1 MKKITVLLLMAT
13 MFAYNTKAQKS
24 GILQKDHY
32 GDFTGDQWENFL
44 AGKNATDFQAKS
56 NVDLQPYLDIMVT
69 PFVKQELKEKSIT
82 DAVGNSTVTTI
93 PAGATVYTI
102 QTDGTWK
109 TRTAYIGKDGKGE
122 KGFLHN
128 PTGIFWLSF
137 ECGNLVNNKFF
148 GEPAKQNV
156 NGQTVAYTP
165 PANTGGAPAGNT
177 NNNYNVG
184 GSGSQTNDQLL
195 LGMKIRENDM
205 LVDALIFKDIQKSTP
220 SASTVISS
228 NCNTCGSTGYSA
240 PPNIYA
246 APMAYAAPSIAAAPQ
261 PAPNM
266 YASNS
271 SMNVT
276 VRNKANGWDIA
287 NTVLNGANTFL
298 NGVNTYRGVR
308 LEQPRVAYSN
318 MQSSYYGNT
327 NPTGFQGSSILG
339 QTYTSNQI
347 NTSNGNGGYSN
358 TQIW

>member
-1 MKKITVLLLMAT
+1 MKKITVLLLLAT

-165 PANTGGAPAGNT
+165 PANTGAGTTTGNT

-228 NCNTCGSTGYSA
+228 NCNTCGSAGYSA

-246 APMAYAAPSIAAAPQ
+246 APMVYAAPSAPIAQ
-261 PAPNM
+261 PGT
-266 YASNS
+266 YAGGNS
-271 SMNVT
+271 T
-276 VRNKANGWDIA
+276 I
-287 NTVLNGANTFL
+287 TVLNKASTWDK
-298 NGVNTYRGVR
+298 VNTIANVLDFGLNVYTAIAGQKVI
-308 LEQPRVAYSN
+308 LPNQQISTWNGGSN
-318 MQSSYYGNT
+318 NQVPIRYFNDSN
-327 NPTGFQGSSILG
+327 
-339 QTYTSNQI
+339 NQI
-347 NTSNGNGGYSN
+347 TTTGSGIIGYSN
-358 TQIW
+358 IF